1 MGTPFCDGRKWQD
14 NGPFGDI
21 VVRQLEIAQESVRY
35 GCFESRRPGFW
46 GVWGGRLLHF
56 CAPFR
61 SQGRLKVAPRLL
73 HTPCTLFRRTRVR
86 APRSWAPPDARHL
99 KLQQTPAFWL
109 LSTATLVP
117 PKAFQNSVKSAR
129 IRASLVCPGSTKCNY
144 RRLECAWGRWWLGHL
159 VLEPMGDTPGAIL

>member
-61 SQGRLKVAPRLL
+61 SQGRLKVAPYTMYALQADQGSSSEVMGPPRRQAFEAAANTGILAAVNRDTGSPESLPKLSQKCTDPGLARL
-73 HTPCTLFRRTRVR
+73 
-86 APRSWAPPDARHL
+86 SW
-99 KLQQTPAFWL
+99 
-109 LSTATLVP
+109 V
-117 PKAFQNSVKSAR
+117 N
-129 IRASLVCPGSTKCNY
+129 
-144 RRLECAWGRWWLGHL
+144 
-159 VLEPMGDTPGAIL
+159 